1 MTLSAAAIGRFKV
14 LWREHYGE
22 DLTDERAHELGGRL
36 IRVVKVLADPA
47 MHQKEKEPP

>member
-1 MTLSAAAIGRFKV
+1 MKLSDAAIGRFKV

-22 DLTDERAHELGGRL
+22 DLTDEQAHELGGRL